1 MIQILLSYYIDND
14 SPYYIGTGKPQ
25 ITPNNQIDK
34 GDDYNTYT
42 IKVENHCGTHVDA
55 PRHFISTGRRI
66 SEYCVEDLTF
76 ENPVIIKTPKGPGE
90 LIEVDDLKR
99 SDLDGADCLFFKT
112 GFGNYREEDR
122 NKYLTQN
129 PGISP
134 EAVQWLR
141 ENHQTIKCIG
151 IDSISISRYKDDVI
165 AKETHITAFKR
176 NVNCGDPLLLIED
189 MKLHDKLLDGLSLT
203 RVTVVPWQINGID
216 SAPCTVIAELYS
228 I

>member
-25 ITPNNQIDK
+25 ITPNNQIVK
-34 GDDYNTYT
+34 GDDYNTYS

-55 PRHFISTGRRI
+55 PKHFISSGRGI
-66 SEYCVEDLTF
+66 SEYGIEDLIF
-76 ENPVIIKTPKGPGE
+76 ENPLIIESPKGPGE
-90 LIEVDDLKR
+90 LIGVDDLKN

-112 GFGNYREEDR
+112 GFGRYREEDR

-134 EAVQWLR
+134 ETILWLR

-151 IDSISISRYKDDVI
+151 IDTISISRYDDDLI
-165 AKETHITAFKR
+165 AKETHITAFEK
-176 NVNCGDPLLLIED
+176 NVNWGNPLLLIED
-189 MKLHDKLLDGLSLT
+189 MKLHFKLLDDLNLT

-216 SAPCTVIAELYS
+216 SAPCTVIASLIPS
-228 I
+228 